1 MNELTFTDIY
11 KQLSGN
17 PKLIQKW
24 KQAVVR
30 RIKQYARNVAKAS
43 PFLDKPQKSIFGIR
57 ARKTENELSIYGTS
71 PNAGRIKG
79 FNAPVNE
86 WMAVHR
92 HFRIIQNGKWR
103 TIHKVQKVTHQVG
116 VPLQDVSYYGTSKA
130 PERYF
135 GIKKGKVTLAYGKNK
150 DDLSLPVYA
159 RDSFADWL
167 MAHHGDEIENLI
179 LECGRDIF
187 ADFVA
192 KGGSK

>member
-24 KQAVVR
+24 KAAVIR
-30 RIKQYARNVAKAS
+30 RVKQYARNVAKAS

-57 ARKTENELSIYGTS
+57 ARKHGNELTMYGTS
-71 PNAGRIKG
+71 PNAGRMKG
-79 FNAPVNE
+79 FHAPVNE
-86 WMAVHR
+86 WMAVR
-92 HFRIIQNGKWR
+92 RQFRIIQNGKWR
-103 TIHKVQKVTHQVG
+103 TIHKVQKVVRNIG
-116 VPLQDVSYYGTSKA
+116 VSLQDISYYGTSKA
-130 PERYF
+130 PERFF

-167 MAHHGDEIENLI
+167 MAHHGDELENLI
-179 LECGRDIF
+179 LECGRDVL
-187 ADFVA
+187 ADA
-192 KGGSK
+192 ILKGGAK

>member
-1 MNELTFTDIY
+1 MNELTLTDIY

-17 PKLIQKW
+17 PKLIQRW
-24 KQAVVR
+24 KAAVTR

-71 PNAGRIKG
+71 PNVGRIKG

-86 WMAVHR
+86 WMAVNRYFRVLR
-92 HFRIIQNGKWR
+92 HGKWR
-103 TIHKVQKVTHQVG
+103 TIHKVQKVSRSIG
-116 VPLQDVSYYGTSKA
+116 VPVQDVPYFGTSEK
-130 PERYF
+130 PDRFY
-135 GIKKGKVTLAYGKNK
+135 GIKKGKVTLAYGKTK
-150 DDLSLPVYA
+150 GGLGVPVYA
-159 RDSFADWL
+159 QDSFADWL
-167 MAHHGDEIENLI
+167 MAHHGDELENLI